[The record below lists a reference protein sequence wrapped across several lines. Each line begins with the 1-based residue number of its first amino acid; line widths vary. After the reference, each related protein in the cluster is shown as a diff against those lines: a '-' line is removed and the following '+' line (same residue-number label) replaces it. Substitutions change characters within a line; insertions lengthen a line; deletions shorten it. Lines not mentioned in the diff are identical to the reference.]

1 MAARRL
7 PVALCSQFRTIG
19 ERDVIRG
26 KTRLQLFLPDDMSRR
41 LAAMA
46 KSQRRARS
54 DLLVEMV
61 EAWITRRTA
70 PQIDDRLVARLDR
83 IARAVEEGNR
93 ETAIVS
99 HSLQRFIRHQLIYS
113 SALPQPGPDA
123 QAAGERRYQMFLESI
138 SRLIGGA
145 AAPTPP
151 RNGAES

>member
-1 MAARRL
+1 MVARRL
-7 PVALCSQFRTIG
+7 PDALCSQFCTIG

-46 KSQRRARS
+46 KTQRRARS

-61 EAWITRRTA
+61 EAWMTRRTA
-70 PQIDDRLVARLDR
+70 PQIDDRIVARLDR
-83 IARAVEEGNR
+83 IARAIDEGNR

-113 SALPQPGPDA
+113 SALPTPGAEA
-123 QAAGERRYQMFLESI
+123 QAAGERRYQNFLESI
-138 SRLIGGA
+138 SRSIGGA
-145 AAPTPP
+145 AATIPADGT
-151 RNGAES
+151 ES